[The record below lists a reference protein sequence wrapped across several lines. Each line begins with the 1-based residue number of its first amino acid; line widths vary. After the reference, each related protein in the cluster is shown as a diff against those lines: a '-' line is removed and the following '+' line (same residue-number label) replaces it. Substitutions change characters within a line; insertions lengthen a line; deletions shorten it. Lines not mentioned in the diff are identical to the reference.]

1 MKLPNKR
8 VRKLGQE
15 QVEERRKNLAVYLS
29 ALLGEKVALGDASLH
44 AMIYAF
50 LQPEDGGIFLKL
62 ARTRVMKRLGNN
74 SVKQKTDAARD
85 RDLKSFTDGFLV
97 TADELEGDQ
106 TTLPPHH

>member
-1 MKLPNKR
+1 
-8 VRKLGQE
+8 
-15 QVEERRKNLAVYLS
+15 
-29 ALLGEKVALGDASLH
+29 
-44 AMIYAF
+44 MIYAF

-97 TADELEGDQ
+97 TADDEHSFIHNVAWH
-106 TTLPPHH
+106 PPWLVFGRRFQHSRFDSATYNKQIMLVLLDLFLREAFPEDIRTA